1 MISVLHILAHAG
13 EVHEESAP
21 SFWTMWPLEP
31 YTWALLALA
40 AWLYLRGLRRM
51 WSGGGGIKPWEA
63 WCYAGGWFALF
74 IALVTP
80 LHPLGSFLFSA
91 HMTHHE
97 ILMLIAAPLL
107 VLGRPI
113 VVY

>member
-1 MISVLHILAHAG
+1 MLNVPPILAHAG
-13 EVHEESAP
+13 ETHEEAARSL
-21 SFWTMWPLEP
+21 WTMWPLEP

-40 AWLYLRGLRRM
+40 AWLYLRGLHRGR
-51 WSGGGGIKPWEA
+51 GIKPWEA

-74 IALVTP
+74 IALVSP

-91 HMTHHE
+91 HMTQHE

-113 VVY
+113 V